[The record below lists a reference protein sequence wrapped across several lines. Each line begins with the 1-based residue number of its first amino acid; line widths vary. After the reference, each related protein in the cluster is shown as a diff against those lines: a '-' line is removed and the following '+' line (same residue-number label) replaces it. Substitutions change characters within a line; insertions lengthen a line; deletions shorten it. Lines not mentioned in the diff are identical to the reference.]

1 MMDHTRLL
9 VQNILMHP
17 REFEWSVQGL
27 GMLRTYLSQEVRLH
41 IWDSSLKVAGAS
53 PYHDHPW
60 DLDSLIVAGR
70 YKQHR
75 YGVPQPNDTWTPRQ
89 KFNSAT
95 ILCGEAAQT
104 VAETVELE
112 LVEMPLEIYSDGMM
126 YSQKSEEIHLSCPED
141 GTVTIVKR
149 TFKAD
154 RDHALVLWRGK
165 GGWQSAKPR
174 TATQEEVIDVTQ
186 RSLAMWF

>member
-1 MMDHTRLL
+1 
-9 VQNILMHP
+9 
-17 REFEWSVQGL
+17 
-27 GMLRTYLSQEVRLH
+27 MLRTYFIAWEVRLH
-41 IWDSSLKVAGAS
+41 IWDYNAKVAGAIL
-53 PYHDHPW
+53 HITDARG

-95 ILCGEAAQT
+95 ISCGEAAQT

-126 YSQKSEEIHLSCPED
+126 YSQKSEEIHLSLNVED
-141 GTVTIVKR
+141 EYSLRIVKR
-149 TFKAD
+149 TFSAD
-154 RDHALVLWRGK
+154 RDYALVYVAMEKVVGK
-165 GGWQSAKPR
+165 RARKPKG
-174 TATQEEVIDVTQ
+174 ATQGKEVIDVAQ
-186 RSLAMWF
+186 RDLWRCGF